1 MSLHAIVMAGGSGT
15 RFWPASR
22 ASRPKQFLPI
32 SGGEPMIR
40 ETVARLEGLVPI
52 ERVLVVSAES
62 QAELVRAALPELP
75 PENLVLEPLARN
87 TGPCI
92 ALAALELARRAPDS
106 LQVVLPADHVI
117 APVEE
122 FRRTVREAAE
132 AAREADVLITF
143 GVRPLSPAT
152 GYGYIELGPRVE
164 TRSGALVHAVRR
176 FVEKPARARAEAFL
190 ASGGFLW
197 NSGLFLWSTRA
208 ILAAFRRHLPEVLE
222 ALEGA
227 PDEGARRRAYASL
240 PSVPVDKGIMER
252 AENVRVM
259 PIEYRWSDVGSWAA
273 LAELKTADE
282 SGNHAAL
289 SGAARLIAE
298 EADANVVY
306 AEGDE
311 LVCLLGVHDLIVVR
325 SGDVTLVCPRD
336 RAEDVKRL
344 VERLKT
350 EGPERL

>member
-1 MSLHAIVMAGGSGT
+1 V
-15 RFWPASR
+15 
-22 ASRPKQFLPI
+22 
-32 SGGEPMIR
+32 
-40 ETVARLEGLVPI
+40 
-52 ERVLVVSAES
+52 
-62 QAELVRAALPELP
+62 
-75 PENLVLEPLARN
+75 
-87 TGPCI
+87 
-92 ALAALELARRAPDS
+92 LAA
-106 LQVVLPADHVI
+106 V
-117 APVEE
+117 
-122 FRRTVREAAE
+122 
-132 AAREADVLITF
+132 
-143 GVRPLSPAT
+143 G
-152 GYGYIELGPRVE
+152 
-164 TRSGALVHAVRR
+164 
-176 FVEKPARARAEAFL
+176 
-190 ASGGFLW
+190 
-197 NSGLFLWSTRA
+197 
-208 ILAAFRRHLPEVLE
+208 
-222 ALEGA
+222 GA